1 MWDWTE
7 NALLP
12 SLYNLPSYFYTGKAP
27 KFMEGESGL
36 VVGVARLRQHRAKK
50 GKRCTLQSTQKLT
63 NLVTLKPVESVSISF
78 GSNLVTCAQGNLLQ
92 AILQGCETELFTI
105 LAELIAGEEGGGV
118 SYYLCFGNTGS
129 LRKRSLLRV
138 ES

>member
-27 KFMEGESGL
+27 KYMEGESGL

-50 GKRCTLQSTQKLT
+50 GERRTLQSTQKLT
-63 NLVTLKPVESVSISF
+63 ELVSLISVKF
-78 GSNLVTCAQGNLLQ
+78 Y
-92 AILQGCETELFTI
+92 F
-105 LAELIAGEEGGGV
+105 
-118 SYYLCFGNTGS
+118 
-129 LRKRSLLRV
+129 
-138 ES
+138 